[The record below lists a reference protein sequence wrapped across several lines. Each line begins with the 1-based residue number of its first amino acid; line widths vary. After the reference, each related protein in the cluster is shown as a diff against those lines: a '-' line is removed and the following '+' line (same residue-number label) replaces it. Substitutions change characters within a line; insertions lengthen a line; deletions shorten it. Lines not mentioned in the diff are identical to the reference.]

1 MKKQIFLITFFVSK
15 CTPAKNSS
23 LLPLFSYRIN
33 ARITS
38 FDITDEDISL
48 IIKNL
53 DPAKAHDCDNI
64 SIKMIKICSES
75 LTVPLKIIFEQSL
88 KEGRFPAIWKK
99 ANVVP
104 VHKKEEKYLLKI
116 YRPISLFPSL
126 VKFLKE

>member
-1 MKKQIFLITFFVSK
+1 MPS
-15 CTPAKNSS
+15 
-23 LLPLFSYRIN
+23 FSCRTN

-38 FDITDEDISL
+38 FDITNEDISL

-53 DPAKAHDCDNI
+53 DPAKAHGCDNT
-64 SIKMIKICSES
+64 SIKMIKTCSES

-104 VHKKEEKYLLKI
+104 VHKKEEKSLLKI

>member
-1 MKKQIFLITFFVSK
+1 M
-15 CTPAKNSS
+15 
-23 LLPLFSYRIN
+23 FSYRTN

>member
-1 MKKQIFLITFFVSK
+1 MPS
-15 CTPAKNSS
+15 
-23 LLPLFSYRIN
+23 FSCRTN

-38 FDITDEDISL
+38 FDITNEDISL
-48 IIKNL
+48 TIKNL
-53 DPAKAHDCDNI
+53 DPAKAHGCDNT
-64 SIKMIKICSES
+64 SIKMIKTCSAS